1 MEYTKYE
8 KILKK
13 GEKVDWY
20 GVEVP
25 EELLTS
31 SVRFASE
38 NLSHE
43 LDKLESSLDELKG
56 SDLEKRKSY
65 IKALLRNL
73 QNLPYVL
80 NGDFYLKKKKSI
92 ESEIEDT
99 DKKVVKEKKKISKS
113 SDKKVVRTKNND
125 LIFGKK

>member
-1 MEYTKYE
+1 MEYAKYE

>member
-1 MEYTKYE
+1 MEYDKYE

-65 IKALLRNL
+65 IKVLLRNL

-99 DKKVVKEKKKISKS
+99 DKKIVKEKKKIRKS

>member
-1 MEYTKYE
+1 MEYAKYE

-65 IKALLRNL
+65 IKVLLRNL

>member
-1 MEYTKYE
+1 MEYAKYE

-65 IKALLRNL
+65 IKVLLRNL

-99 DKKVVKEKKKISKS
+99 DKKIVKEKKKISKS

>member
-1 MEYTKYE
+1 MEYDKYE

-65 IKALLRNL
+65 IKVLLRNL